1 MSTPREAVIKAIK
14 VQMNIDAVSDNDR
27 LVEDLRMDS
36 LDILETV
43 MAVESE
49 LDIRISDDKV
59 EALTTVADFIN
70 LVEVSV

>member
-1 MSTPREAVIKAIK
+1 MSTPREAVIKAIL
-14 VQMNIDAVSDNDR
+14 VQMNIDAVSDTDR

-36 LDILETV
+36 LDILEAV

-49 LDIRISDDKV
+49 FDTRISDDKV
-59 EALTTVADFIN
+59 EALNTVADFIN

>member
-1 MSTPREAVIKAIK
+1 MSTPREAVIKAIL
-14 VQMNIDAVSDNDR
+14 VQMNIDAVSDTDR
-27 LVEDLRMDS
+27 LAEDLRMDS

-59 EALTTVADFIN
+59 EALNTVADFIN

>member
-1 MSTPREAVIKAIK
+1 MSTPREAVIKAIL
-14 VQMNIDAVSDNDR
+14 VQMNIDAVSDTDR

-59 EALTTVADFIN
+59 EALNTVADFIN

>member
-1 MSTPREAVIKAIK
+1 MSTPREAVIKAIL
-14 VQMNIDAVSDNDR
+14 VQMNIDAVSDTDR